1 MSRSHLTDQVFRI
14 VNRVVGSGVG
24 FRIWVPLAVAALLA
38 AIPPGMAVAQDGPH
52 SSIRIS
58 FTADRAA
65 LTVGDIVTL
74 TLEVIHPGDHVV
86 VVPRLAPEWGP
97 FEVVSQTPVQTDSNA
112 DGTETTSQRM
122 EVTIF
127 APGTFETPD
136 LSISVRAP
144 DGGVERVLP
153 LPVRLTV
160 DSVLSGPDETLK
172 DIRPPADLAPPSW
185 RQPVALAIA
194 ALAIVAVLVSGSLLV
209 HRRLWGRVEQAVSAE
224 DTRTPWEAAVQ
235 ELDRIE
241 RLDLPEDG
249 RFKEHYTLLAG
260 VTRAYVRVMYQ
271 EDSDLSGATDMTTNE
286 IRSTIGQS
294 SLDRKNAGL
303 VVDLLLEADLA
314 RFSNYSPSASQA
326 YGALQRAR
334 EFVEG
339 TKPVGED
346 ARRQEGAYTQP
357 EPTA

>member
-1 MSRSHLTDQVFRI
+1 MADQVFRI
-14 VNRVVGSGVG
+14 AYGVVGGGLG
-24 FRIWVPLAVAALLA
+24 FPVWVLWLAAALA
-38 AIPPGMAVAQDGPH
+38 AITPGVAGAQDGPH

-74 TLEVIHPGDHVV
+74 TLEVIHPADHVV

-97 FEVVSQTPVQTDSNA
+97 FEVVSQTPTQTDSNA

-136 LSISVRAP
+136 LSISVRGP
-144 DGGVERVLP
+144 DGGAERVFP
-153 LPVRLTV
+153 TPVRLTV
-160 DSVLSGPDETLK
+160 DSVLSGPNETLK
-172 DIRPPADLAPPSW
+172 DIRPPADLAPPPW
-185 RQPVALAIA
+185 RQPA
-194 ALAIVAVLVSGSLLV
+194 ALAAAALAVMAVLVSGSVLV
-209 HRRLWGRVEQAVSAE
+209 QRRLRGRDDQAVSMA
-224 DTRTPWEAAVQ
+224 DTRTPWETATQ

-241 RLDLPEDG
+241 RLDLPGDG

-260 VTRAYVRVMYQ
+260 VTRAYIRVMYL
-271 EDSDLSGATDMTTNE
+271 EDSDLSGATDMTTDE
-286 IRSTIGQS
+286 IRNAIGQS
-294 SLDRKNAGL
+294 SLGRKDAGL
-303 VVDLLLEADLA
+303 VVELLLEADLA

-346 ARRQEGAYTQP
+346 TRQQEGAHTQP
-357 EPTA
+357 EATA

>member
-1 MSRSHLTDQVFRI
+1 MADQVFRI
-14 VNRVVGSGVG
+14 ANGVVGGGLG
-24 FRIWVPLAVAALLA
+24 FPVWVLWLAAALA
-38 AIPPGMAVAQDGPH
+38 TIAPGVAGAQDGPH

-74 TLEVIHPGDHVV
+74 TLEVIHPADHVV
-86 VVPRLAPEWGP
+86 VVPRLAPEWGS
-97 FEVVSQTPVQTDSNA
+97 FEVVSQTPAQTDSNV

-144 DGGVERVLP
+144 DGGVERMFP

-160 DSVLSGPDETLK
+160 DSVLSGPDDTLK
-172 DIRPPADLAPPSW
+172 DIRPPADLSPPSW
-185 RQPVALAIA
+185 RQPA
-194 ALAIVAVLVSGSLLV
+194 ALAAAALAVVAVLVSGSFLL
-209 HRRLWGRVEQAVSAE
+209 HRRLRGRGEQVMSAE

-235 ELDRIE
+235 EIDRID
-241 RLDLPEDG
+241 RLDLPEEG
-249 RFKEHYTLLAG
+249 RFKEHYTLIAG
-260 VTRAYVRVMYQ
+260 ITRAYVRAMYVRVAGRP
-271 EDSDLSGATDMTTNE
+271 DATDMTTEE
-286 IRSTIGQS
+286 IGSAIRQS
-294 SLDRKNAGL
+294 SLDRKNARL

-346 ARRQEGAYTQP
+346 ARQQEDAHTQP
-357 EPTA
+357 EATA